1 MAILNFIIDN
11 ILINAAV
18 ILGLVALLGLI
29 LQKKPFADCLSGTFK
44 TMMGF
49 MVLSAGANVIVGALE
64 PFSVWFA
71 AGLGIDGA
79 VASIEAVLAVAMQNE
94 VVGRDIALVYA
105 GIFVVNLILARFTKL
120 KYVFLNGEAPIYIA
134 MASILFGVGLCGFG
148 HGLAIGQCI
157 RDSFDLRGR
166 QPRRVEGT
174 EQLRPGQL
182 KAGGFGPRYRINDIA
197 AILADIEIP
206 CHGIAG
212 PEGIGVSL
220 TYCRHLYGQRRLRK
234 AVVLPCLRAQLP
246 LCVQRGK
253 RGEHRVAGRG
263 VQMVSGI
270 FSQRPAVG
278 GIE

>member
-134 MASILFGVGLCGFG
+134 LVWAFAASATVSPSASVPSWLV
-148 HGLAIGQCI
+148 
-157 RDSFDLRGR
+157 S
-166 QPRRVEGT
+166 
-174 EQLRPGQL
+174 
-182 KAGGFGPRYRINDIA
+182 A
-197 AILADIEIP
+197 ASY
-206 CHGIAG
+206 
-212 PEGIGVSL
+212 SL
-220 TYCRHLYGQRRLRK
+220 PWHSPSSARSPAAMISLLVTS
-234 AVVLPCLRAQLP
+234 VLWVMFSVPALP
-246 LCVQRGK
+246 
-253 RGEHRVAGRG
+253 
-263 VQMVSGI
+263 S
-270 FSQRPAVG
+270 
-278 GIE
+278 